1 MFVLHE
7 RGATYENYRR
17 FILSQDITL
26 KQIPNY
32 TFCPADKD
40 ILKLTTEV
48 TNENNN

>member
-1 MFVLHE
+1 MFVLQKKVQHIKLK
-7 RGATYENYRR
+7 R